1 MSNYSVLI
9 NKLQSEVNAFG
20 NIISRHNL
28 RDIEL
33 EELKTEMLG
42 HEVDINKINV
52 DLDGFK
58 AELLSKE
65 TQASSSSELAINYS
79 SQSITSETTLSP
91 ISETTIDYRALNVEL
106 PFLRRITHLFIILQQ
121 E

>member
-1 MSNYSVLI
+1 MYNYNDLI
-9 NKLQSEVNAFG
+9 NKLQSEVNTLG
-20 NIISRHNL
+20 NIITSYNL
-28 RDIEL
+28 KDTDL
-33 EELKTEMLG
+33 EELKTGMLL
-42 HEVDINKINV
+42 HEVDINKIRV